1 MHYAELEELYDQYG
15 GKFRLTVLL
24 QKRVAQLVSG
34 ERRLVRGLDTDDP
47 IEVAIAEAREGKIWL
62 VEDEVQTSDIVAG
75 TLGEAVDAEALMD

>member
-1 MHYAELEELYDQYG
+1 MHYAELEELYDQFG

-47 IEVAIAEAREGKIWL
+47 IEIAIAEAQAGKIWL
-62 VEDEVQTSDIVAG
+62 EEEELVTSEVASG
-75 TLGEAVDAEALMD
+75 SSGEAADFESFE